1 MVYEGVAA
9 RKYTLYSFIL
19 AENKSC
25 LCLQFLFL
33 IKRAR

>member
-19 AENKSC
+19 AENEAVC
-25 LCLQFLFL
+25 VYNIYF
-33 IKRAR
+33 